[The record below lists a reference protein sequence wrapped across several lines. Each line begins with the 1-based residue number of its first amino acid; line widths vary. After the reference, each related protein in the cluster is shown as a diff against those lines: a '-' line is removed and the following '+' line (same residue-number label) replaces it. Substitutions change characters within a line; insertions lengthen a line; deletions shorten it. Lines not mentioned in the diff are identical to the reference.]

1 MNAKVKKKLVSYA
14 INALLIV
21 VIFIAL
27 SALIDTGVINRYY
40 AGIVKLI
47 FINIMLAVSL
57 NLVTGILGQLV
68 LGHAGFM
75 SVGAYAAALF
85 TMHSGLPTS
94 GPFAVLTLLCAL
106 IIGGT
111 LAAVLG
117 FLIGVPALRLK
128 GDYLAIITLGF
139 GEIIRVIILN
149 LPFAGGA
156 LGLKGIPGLTSFNL
170 VFFVS
175 VLTVYFIYAYLVS
188 RHGRAILAIRE
199 DEIAA
204 EAAGINTTRYK
215 MIAFVMAAFFAGV
228 AGGLYA
234 HYIGVIN
241 PGKFD
246 FNYSVEMLVMVVL
259 GGMGSITG
267 SVVAAIVLTIL
278 PQALLSF
285 ADYRML
291 LYSLLLIVM
300 MLFRPGGILGRSE
313 LSIAGLG
320 RWIKRTFLGKKDK
333 GAGKPEE
340 GEV

>member
-1 MNAKVKKKLVSYA
+1 MEGKMKKKLVSYA
-14 INALLIV
+14 VNAALVLAIYVVLSVLINSGAV
-21 VIFIAL
+21 
-27 SALIDTGVINRYY
+27 NRYY

-75 SVGAYAAALF
+75 AVGAYTAALI
-85 TMHSGLPTS
+85 TLHSGLPTT
-94 GPFAVLTLLCAL
+94 GPASILTLLIAILAGAAL
-106 IIGGT
+106 S
-111 LAAVLG
+111 AVIG

-149 LPFAGGA
+149 LPFTGGA
-156 LGLKGIPGLTSFNL
+156 LGLRGIPGLTTFNV
-170 VFFVS
+170 VFFLS
-175 VLTVYFIYAYLVS
+175 VLTVYFIYAYLTS
-188 RHGRAILAIRE
+188 RHGRAVLSIRE

-215 MIAFVMAAFFAGV
+215 MIAFVMAAFFAGL

-234 HYIGVIN
+234 HYIGVIA
-241 PGKFD
+241 PAKFD

-267 SVVAAIVLTIL
+267 SVVAAVVLTIL
-278 PQALLSF
+278 PEALRSF

-291 LYSLLLIVM
+291 LYAVVLILM
-300 MLFRPGGILGRSE
+300 MLFRPGGLLGRAE
-313 LSIAGLG
+313 LSIAGFG
-320 RWIKRTFLGKKDK
+320 RWLKKK
-333 GAGKPEE
+333 FTGNKNGEKPAET

>member
-1 MNAKVKKKLVSYA
+1 MNINIRKKLVSYA
-14 INALLIV
+14 VNMAL
-21 VIFIAL
+21 VIAVFAVL
-27 SALIDTGVINRYY
+27 TVLIDSGVINRYY
-40 AGIVKLI
+40 AGLIKLI

-75 SVGAYAAALF
+75 SVGAYTAALF
-85 TMHSGLPTS
+85 TLHSGLPVD
-94 GPFAVLTLLCAL
+94 GPAAILTLLLA
-106 IIGGT
+106 IAAGGIVS
-111 LAAVLG
+111 AAIG

-149 LPFAGGA
+149 LPFTGGA
-156 LGLKGIPGLTSFNL
+156 LGLRGIPGLTSFNA
-170 VFFVS
+170 VFFIS
-175 VLTVYFIYAYLVS
+175 VLTVYFIYAYLTS
-188 RHGRAILAIRE
+188 RHGRAVLSIRE

-215 MIAFVMAAFFAGV
+215 MIAFVMAAFFAGA

-234 HYIGVIN
+234 HYIGVIA

-267 SVVAAIVLTIL
+267 SVAAAVVLTIL
-278 PQALLSF
+278 PEALRSF

-291 LYSLLLIVM
+291 LYSVLLIVM
-300 MLFRPGGILGRSE
+300 MLFRPGGLLGRSE
-313 LSIAGLG
+313 LSIAGFG
-320 RWIKRTFLGKKDK
+320 RWVKRVLSGGKNGEKP
-333 GAGKPEE
+333 AGKEE
-340 GEV
+340 V

>member
-1 MNAKVKKKLVSYA
+1 MNAKMKKKLVSYA
-14 INALLIV
+14 VNLALI
-21 VIFIAL
+21 IAL
-27 SALIDTGVINRYY
+27 YLVLSTLIDSGAIDRYY
-40 AGIVKLI
+40 AGIIKLI
-47 FINIMLAVSL
+47 FINIILAVSL

-75 SVGAYAAALF
+75 SVGAYTAALF
-85 TMHSGLPTS
+85 TLHSGMPTQ
-94 GPFAVLTLLCAL
+94 GPASVLTLLVAIAL
-106 IIGGT
+106 GG
-111 LAAVLG
+111 LVAAVIG
-117 FLIGVPALRLK
+117 FVIGVPALRLK

-139 GEIIRVIILN
+139 GEIIRVILLN

-156 LGLKGIPGLTSFNL
+156 LGLRGIPGLTSFNA
-170 VFFVS
+170 VFFIS
-175 VLTVYFIYAYLVS
+175 VLTVYFIYAYLTS
-188 RHGRAILAIRE
+188 RHGRAVLSIRE

-215 MIAFVMAAFFAGV
+215 IIAFVMAAFFAGV

-234 HYIGVIN
+234 HHIGVIA

-278 PQALLSF
+278 PEALRAF

-291 LYSLLLIVM
+291 LYSVLLILM
-300 MLFRPGGILGRSE
+300 MLFRPGGLLGRSE

-320 RWIKRTFLGKKDK
+320 RWLKRTFTGKNGAKP
-333 GAGKPEE
+333 AGKE
-340 GEV
+340 GV